1 MEQLLPTFLALG
13 HHHRAGGRTP
23 SWRWKGGLHNYVME
37 SGLITVERRAWR
49 MLDDPRLKAT

>member
-1 MEQLLPTFLALG
+1 VLEAERQ
-13 HHHRAGGRTP
+13 AGVGRG
-23 SWRWKGGLHNYVME
+23 GGLHNYVME